1 MTSERVR
8 AELPGV
14 LSSPG
19 AARTLVRDAL
29 RAWGLSGLED
39 TALLLASEL
48 ATNAVLHARSTF
60 LLEVRRTGTGVR
72 IAVSDTAAGSPAAR
86 HYALQ
91 SSNGRGLAMVE
102 QLATGW
108 GTDAGTG
115 VYAKTVW
122 FELRA

>member
-1 MTSERVR
+1 MQVR

-14 LSSPG
+14 LSSPA

-29 RAWGLSGLED
+29 RSWGLSGLED
-39 TALLLASEL
+39 IALLLASEL
-48 ATNAVLHARSTF
+48 ATNAVLHARSSF
-60 LLEVRRTGTGVR
+60 LLEVYRTGAGVR
-72 IAVSDTAAGSPAAR
+72 IAVSDTAAGTPTAR
-86 HYALQ
+86 RYALH

-102 QLATGW
+102 QLATRW